1 MRWGHGWTVLA
12 VAIVFQAM
20 VVGIVFSCFS
30 LWVTPWMQE
39 FHVGR
44 AVLFTAN
51 SGATLSTGVMM
62 LFAGSA
68 MDRHPMRLLIIGGMA
83 TLALG
88 LVLISLA
95 TAVWQIIVLYSTL
108 IAVGF
113 TFSATLAGQVLAA
126 KWFPHRVG
134 FAVGLVLL
142 GSNLGGIVMP
152 PAVGW
157 LLTRYGWRNADL
169 ISAALILLVAAPLVW
184 IFVRLPADGEV
195 EPAAAAPAPDPIG
208 AGAAADARE
217 ADWTFAATVGEPTFW
232 VIGLAYFGVALASY
246 AFSQNIGPY
255 AHDLG
260 HDALASSLLISVVS
274 FASIG
279 GRLSMGLLADRLD
292 PRLPFWLSTS
302 LIWATLLLTLTHP
315 AYPMLL
321 VISALMGLGGGGL
334 LPVSSAMVGQKFGAR
349 SFGRVMGMIVP
360 FFSLAAAVGPIISAR
375 IRDQSAG
382 YAAAFAPFLVV
393 LPVAALLMIALH
405 RRGRGAL
412 TPAAARGA

>member
-1 MRWGHGWTVLA
+1 MRWYYGWTVLF
-12 VAIVFQAM
+12 VAIVFQAV

-30 LWVTPWMQE
+30 LWVTPWLQE
-39 FHVGR
+39 FHAPR
-44 AVLFTAN
+44 ALLMTAN
-51 SGATLSTGVMM
+51 SGGTIGSGILM

-68 MDRHPMRLLIIGGMA
+68 MDRYPMRWLIVGGIA
-83 TLALG
+83 VLCGG
-88 LVLISLA
+88 LVLIAMA
-95 TAVWQIIVLYSTL
+95 TQVWQIIALYSTL
-108 IAVGF
+108 VAVGYA
-113 TFSATLAGQVLAA
+113 FSATLAGQVLAA
-126 KWFPHRVG
+126 KWFPDRVG

-142 GSNLGGIVMP
+142 GSNAGGILMP
-152 PAVGW
+152 PFVGW
-157 LLTRYGWRNADL
+157 LLSHYGWRNADL
-169 ISAALILLVAAPLVW
+169 ISAALLILFVVPLVW
-184 IFVRLPADGEV
+184 FFVRLPRDGEV
-195 EPAAAAPAPDPIG
+195 PEPATQSRQAAAASPPQAVWSYG
-208 AGAAADARE
+208 AIARE
-217 ADWTFAATVGEPTFW
+217 PKFW
-232 VIGLAYFGVALASY
+232 IIGLAFLGASLASY

-292 PRLPFWLSTS
+292 PRLPFWLSTA

-349 SFGRVMGMIVP
+349 AFGRVMGMIVP

-375 IRDQSAG
+375 IRDLSSG

-393 LPVAALLMIALH
+393 LPVAALIMIALH
-405 RRGRGAL
+405 RRGRGAIA
-412 TPAAARGA
+412 PAAARLA